1 MIEQA
6 EIALRAL
13 GFRICRVRHHDT
25 LARLEL
31 GRDEIARA
39 LAPEVRDDIVR
50 ALQAVGYRQVAV
62 DLQGYRM
69 GSLNEG
75 IRLRPV

>member
-6 EIALRAL
+6 EDALRAL
-13 GFRICRVRHHDT
+13 GFRVCRVRHHDT

-39 LAPEVRDDIVR
+39 LDEGVRDEILR
-50 ALQAVGYRQVAV
+50 RCAR
-62 DLQGYRM
+62 
-69 GSLNEG
+69 
-75 IRLRPV
+75 RLPSGGRRSSGVSYGQPE

>member
-1 MIEQA
+1 MVDQA
-6 EIALRAL
+6 EDALRAL
-13 GFRICRVRHHDT
+13 GFRVCRVRHHDT

-31 GRDEIARA
+31 GRDEILRA
-39 LAPEVRDDIVR
+39 LR
-50 ALQAVGYRQVAV
+50 AVGYRQVAV

-75 IRLRPV
+75 IRLRQV